1 MQMTNHQEL
10 LFFKNSKI
18 IEVIMLLKKKIRLSR
33 LYINKS
39 KKRTHSVDAYC

>member
-18 IEVIMLLKKKIRLSR
+18 IEVIMLLKKKSDFPD
-33 LYINKS
+33 Y
-39 KKRTHSVDAYC
+39 T